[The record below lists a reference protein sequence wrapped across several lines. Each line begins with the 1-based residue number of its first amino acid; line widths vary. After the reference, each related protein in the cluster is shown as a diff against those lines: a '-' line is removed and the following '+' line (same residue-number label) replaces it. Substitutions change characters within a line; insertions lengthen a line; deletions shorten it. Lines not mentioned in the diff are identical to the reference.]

1 MACRYTSGD
10 TDSHSRAAPG
20 ISLSQWTQTFWVRLR
35 GDTNAIQLFGSLID
49 NVPGPRYM
57 YGGTDATGTAMVC
70 GSSEGAS
77 ATVQEMG
84 IDTWYFVKLTYASNT
99 LTMSVCAAGG
109 SSFGTPQTKASLTDL
124 PAVDALLIG
133 GAGAYWLNG
142 EIASYKCWTGVT
154 LNDTQA
160 LAERHWL
167 NAQVAGGLLWNY
179 KYVSGALET
188 DSSGNSL
195 TLSVESGSPAWAAD
209 PVDIYGTDPLSGVL
223 VNQNFEGAGFDN
235 GETWYNYEGDTGAA
249 DPDYTTLALK
259 GSSSL
264 YMKDDDDEGTY
275 ALTDYADVGEGTI
288 PTYVHMR
295 FRVLDYPSGATYG
308 FAEIFKM
315 YELRTLL
322 DWNAHEVFFI
332 FPDGK
337 VSIHPA
343 YGAEVAKS
351 DDALALD
358 TTYHIWLYVTRTTM
372 ADGSGWMKVS
382 ETPTIPGANFL
393 EWSGLDISAVP
404 NVKRIVPNGFGF
416 GMLHSEGYEYIADE
430 VIVSAEAIGS
440 LPTGASLLV
449 HAHRQRMMN
458 G

>member
-1 MACRYTSGD
+1 
-10 TDSHSRAAPG
+10 
-20 ISLSQWTQTFWVRLR
+20 
-35 GDTNAIQLFGSLID
+35 
-49 NVPGPRYM
+49 
-57 YGGTDATGTAMVC
+57 
-70 GSSEGAS
+70 
-77 ATVQEMG
+77 
-84 IDTWYFVKLTYASNT
+84 
-99 LTMSVCAAGG
+99 
-109 SSFGTPQTKASLTDL
+109 
-124 PAVDALLIG
+124 VDALLIG

-404 NVKRIVPNGFGF
+404 NVERIVPNGFGF
-416 GMLHSEGYEYIADE
+416 GTLHSEGYEYIADE
-430 VIVSAEAIGS
+430 VIVSADEIGS
-440 LPTGASLLV
+440 LASDV
-449 HAHRQRMMN
+449 VTYPVVEIIADFV
-458 G
+458 